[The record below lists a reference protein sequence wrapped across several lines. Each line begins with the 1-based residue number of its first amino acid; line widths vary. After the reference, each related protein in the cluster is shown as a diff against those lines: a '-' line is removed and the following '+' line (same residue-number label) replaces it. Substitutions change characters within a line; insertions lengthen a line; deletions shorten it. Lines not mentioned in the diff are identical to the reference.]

1 MSNHNSETSKLFKQ
15 RLTSQQIISDKQKK
29 QIEQLEE
36 DIATLRSTLIRIHN
50 AAQVAG
56 DFPAKQNMK
65 DIVDLVDM
73 VL

>member
-56 DFPAKQNMK
+56 DFPSKQNMK